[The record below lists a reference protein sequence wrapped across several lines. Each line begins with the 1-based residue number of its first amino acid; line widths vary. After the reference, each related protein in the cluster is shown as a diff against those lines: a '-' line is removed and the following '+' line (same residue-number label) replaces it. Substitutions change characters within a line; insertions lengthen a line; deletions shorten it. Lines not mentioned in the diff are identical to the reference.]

1 MAHGKPKFLEG
12 LSCDALESA
21 PVSIDWSAARLD
33 YEGDGESG
41 WRYWE
46 AVTCEECG
54 KVFVLSNGGGNDSHR
69 DLDSESTCDGYVGLS
84 EGPMMSYWYPVRL
97 RDPEDAAKRIA
108 HLPLCVVEVEGQ
120 TGLALTG
127 GGMDLSW
134 EICAAFVALGYLPPV
149 HFANLP
155 DMAGNGNT
163 LAERK
168 LIRACEESFRVSMRW
183 AQNGIAD
190 LKRLRKR
197 AAERVRE
204 RKARAAAESAGVS
217 K

>member
-12 LSCDALESA
+12 LACDALESA
-21 PVSIDWSAARLD
+21 PVSIDWSAAHLD

-46 AVTCEECG
+46 GVTCDKCG
-54 KVFVLSNGGGNDSHR
+54 AVLVLTGGGDEDHS
-69 DLDSESTCDGYVGLS
+69 DLDSDSKCEGHVGLS
-84 EGPMMSYWYPVRL
+84 EGPMMNYWYPVRL
-97 RDPEDAAKRIA
+97 RDPEDAARKIS

-134 EICAAFVALGYLPPV
+134 EICAAFVALGFYPPT
-149 HFANLP
+149 HFAGLP
-155 DMAGNGNT
+155 EMGGRGTSASDKRLM
-163 LAERK
+163 
-168 LIRACEESFRVSMRW
+168 RACEESFRIAASW
-183 AQNGIAD
+183 ASRGIERLRD
-190 LKRLRKR
+190 LRKR
-197 AAERVRE
+197 AAERAAE
-204 RKARAAAESAGVS
+204 RKARAAAESAGAS